1 MSTSTPLQIV
11 KPPRATNTKGEPPAP
26 DSSVTPNT
34 QKAPS
39 TGSLQLAVQVPAET
53 RRAFK
58 AYAAERDMS
67 MSDLFIRMWDEYRR
81 THA

>member
-1 MSTSTPLQIV
+1 MSTSNILNIP
-11 KPPRATNTKGEPPAP
+11 KPRKTTKGEPPR
-26 DSSVTPNT
+26 DEGVTPNT

-58 AYAAERDMS
+58 AYAAEHDIS
-67 MSDLFIRMWDEYRR
+67 MSELFSSMWDDYRR

>member
-1 MSTSTPLQIV
+1 MNAPTPLQIA
-11 KPPRATNTKGEPPAP
+11 KPPRTNTKGEPPAAE
-26 DSSVTPNT
+26 SSVAPNT